1 MLLQFYACI
10 YAIHLFRK
18 QRFVVFFLKSG
29 IEIWFLTVYY
39 NITIYSYEFAL
50 WSSNDISNSFESL
63 KHQQW
68 SLLLYTLCIFTL
80 YIQLL
85 IVRKPR
91 VTEEYRNMIVWTCTS
106 VLNCI
111 RIFLILILV
120 SSYNKIVSFDL
131 LLTHF

>member
-1 MLLQFYACI
+1 MLAYMLFI
-10 YAIHLFRK
+10 YFENKDLL
-18 QRFVVFFLKSG
+18 VFFKSG

-63 KHQQW
+63 KHKQW
-68 SLLLYTLCIFTL
+68 SLLLYTLCIFAL

>member
-1 MLLQFYACI
+1 MLAYMLLI
-10 YAIHLFRK
+10 YFENKDLL
-18 QRFVVFFLKSG
+18 FFLKSG

-63 KHQQW
+63 KHKQW
-68 SLLLYTLCIFTL
+68 SLLLYTLCIFAL

-131 LLTHF
+131 LLTHS

>member
-1 MLLQFYACI
+1 MLAYMLFI
-10 YAIHLFRK
+10 YFENKDLL
-18 QRFVVFFLKSG
+18 VFLKSG

-63 KHQQW
+63 KHKQW
-68 SLLLYTLCIFTL
+68 SLLLYTLCIFAL

-131 LLTHF
+131 LLTHS